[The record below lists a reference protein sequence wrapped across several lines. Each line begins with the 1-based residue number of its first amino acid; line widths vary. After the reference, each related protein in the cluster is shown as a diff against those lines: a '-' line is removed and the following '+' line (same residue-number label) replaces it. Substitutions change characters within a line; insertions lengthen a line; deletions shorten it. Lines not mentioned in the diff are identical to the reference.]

1 MSKDMICP
9 KCYYSVDKWVP
20 YCPKCRMPYA
30 FGLKPRTVEVSP
42 QNSPFINSKSVK
54 KAIIKRIPT
63 ELIDSVLRGGIARG
77 TADLWH
83 GGPGC
88 GKTTIALQ
96 CAGAIAKQNKVVV
109 FLQVEEILK
118 EQRGR
123 LSSYSKLEE
132 AYDSGFYFLV
142 EKTWDGFLSKI
153 KLVKNKIDIVFVDS
167 VNALEMGK
175 SLWDKVQSLTNFAHK
190 TNTAVVMIMHVNK
203 GMQIAGRKDNE
214 HLVDGILEFS
224 ALKKGTT
231 KVVVKKGRYYPL
243 REEKL
248 LELHE
253 GIGFEEPT
261 IKEDKNET
269 QENAKV

>member
-1 MSKDMICP
+1 MSQDFICP
-9 KCYYSVDKWVP
+9 HCYYVADKWHP
-20 YCPKCRMPYA
+20 YCPKCKKPYPY
-30 FGLKPRTVEVSP
+30 GIRPRTVKRLST
-42 QNSPFINSKSVK
+42 QDSPFINSRNVKSAV
-54 KAIIKRIPT
+54 IKRIPT
-63 ELIDSVLRGGIARG
+63 ELIDSVLWGGIARG
-77 TADLWH
+77 TADLWN

-96 CAGAIAKQNKVVV
+96 CAGNIAKQGKVVI

-123 LSSYSKLEE
+123 LSNYSKLEE
-132 AYDSGFYFLV
+132 AYDSGFYFMV

-190 TNTAVVMIMHVNK
+190 TNISVEMIMHVNK
-203 GMQIAGRKDNE
+203 SMQIAGKKDNE
-214 HLVDGILEFS
+214 HLVDGILRFDV
-224 ALKKGTT
+224 AKKGTT
-231 KVVVKKGRYYPL
+231 KITIQKGRYYPL

-248 LELHE
+248 LELHK
-253 GIGFEEPT
+253 GVGFEEPT
-261 IKEDKNET
+261 IKEDDQKGE
-269 QENAKV
+269 